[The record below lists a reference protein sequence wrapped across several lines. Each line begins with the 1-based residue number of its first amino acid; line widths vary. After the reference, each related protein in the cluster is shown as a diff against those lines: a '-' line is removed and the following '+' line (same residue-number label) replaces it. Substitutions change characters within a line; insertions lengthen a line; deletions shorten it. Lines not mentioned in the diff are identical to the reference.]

1 MRKLPT
7 DAPNELPAAERL
19 ARLARQIGLPAD
31 AVVRE
36 VLQTRLISTL
46 FRSSVS
52 RQLALKGGMAM
63 RANFGSQRLTKDV
76 DLQAGQSL
84 PQAALRQAM
93 TAAVEDLRSTGL
105 LEAIE
110 FSMPKQTETVQR
122 FKIGGRVAGG
132 QSEVHLTVEVSRRG
146 LPDPALLSRMP
157 LRTMD
162 RMDGGGTMV
171 EVYAPTTMAASKV
184 QALLSPNRTAAR
196 DVWDLNV
203 LILMRVESPAKLLS
217 GLGADALDRA
227 LVELWPKLELLDFEL
242 AREQLIPYLPSKVR
256 ETLTPE
262 AWDEMRLRV
271 QEHVEKWLLEAR
283 TMAAGASP

>member
-1 MRKLPT
+1 MRRLPNDMPT
-7 DAPNELPAAERL
+7 ELPAAERL
-19 ARLARQIGLPAD
+19 ARLARQVGLPAD

-46 FRSSVS
+46 FRSSIS

-63 RANFGSQRLTKDV
+63 RANFGSHRLTKDV
-76 DLQAGQSL
+76 DLQAGPSL
-84 PQAALRQAM
+84 PQAALRQAV

-132 QSEVHLTVEVSRRG
+132 QSEVHVTVEVSRRG
-146 LPDPALLSRMP
+146 LPSPDLLRSMP

-162 RMDGGGTMV
+162 RIDGGGTMI

-196 DVWDLNV
+196 DLWDLNV
-203 LILMRVESPAKLLS
+203 LIMLRVESPAPLLA
-217 GLGADALDRA
+217 GLGAEALDRA
-227 LVELWPKLELLDFEL
+227 LAELWPKLELLDFEL
-242 AREQLIPYLPSKVR
+242 AKEQLVPYLGAKAR
-256 ETLTPE
+256 EALTSE

-283 TMAAGASP
+283 ELAAGASP